1 MLVVG
6 RMPFTLLGADA
17 ARLGASL
24 HHRSCEFRLE
34 LGLPAEDVSGGDA
47 HVAAVQAQPDAADQG
62 GYVVLGEV
70 SVRASGAALRAV
82 EASLDARN
90 QRAGLDRGSPRMRLD
105 DLLGVSHSFS
115 FLSLRALL
123 GSLVARA
130 EPCIDSPRG
139 IGVPFLRSRARS
151 RRPFLQ

>member
-6 RMPFTLLGADA
+6 RMPLTLLRADA

-24 HHRSCEFRLE
+24 HHRPCEFRLE

-62 GYVVLGEV
+62 GYVVVGEV

-82 EASLDARN
+82 EAGLDARN
-90 QRAGLDRGSPRMRLD
+90 QHTGFDRGSLRMRLQQ
-105 DLLGVSHSFS
+105 LLSVGHD
-115 FLSLRALL
+115 SLPSPDRTD
-123 GSLVARA
+123 SLA
-130 EPCIDSPRG
+130 PSPPG
-139 IGVPFLRSRARS
+139 QATLTSPPLRMS
-151 RRPFLQ
+151 PP